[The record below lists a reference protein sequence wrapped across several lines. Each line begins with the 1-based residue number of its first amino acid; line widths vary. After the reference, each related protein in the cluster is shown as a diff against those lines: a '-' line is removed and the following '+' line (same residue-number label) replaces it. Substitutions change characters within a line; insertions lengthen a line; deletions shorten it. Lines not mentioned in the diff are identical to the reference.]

1 MLRRSLV
8 AALCSALLSVALVA
22 CGGGGSDNGVSSKSP
37 SDIASAASGAVSK
50 VNSVHVAG
58 AVANGNSRFTIDL
71 SLVNGKGGTGSM
83 SQGGLSFKI
92 ISVNN
97 EVYINGSPT
106 FWRQFGG
113 ASAAQLLSGKWLKA
127 PASGQFAS
135 LATLTNIRQLFNQL
149 LSTHGKLA
157 KGKTTT
163 VRGQKVIA
171 VNDKSNGGTLYVATT
186 GKPYPIAIVKNGSD
200 GGRVDFDRF
209 NKPVTLTPPAN
220 AIDVSK
226 LSSATAK

>member
-1 MLRRSLV
+1 MMLRRSLV
-8 AALCSALLSVALVA
+8 TAVCSLVLTVALAA
-22 CGGGGSDNGVSSKSP
+22 CGGGSDNGVSSKSP
-37 SDIASAASGAVSK
+37 NDIASAASSAVSN

-58 AVANGNSRFTIDL
+58 AVANGTSRFTIDL
-71 SLVNGKGGTGSM
+71 NLVNGKGGAGSM

-92 ISVNN
+92 ISVNQ

-113 ASAAQLLSGKWLKA
+113 ASAASLLSGKWLKA
-127 PASGQFAS
+127 PASGQFGS
-135 LATLTNIRQLFNQL
+135 LATLTNVHTLFSQL
-149 LSTHGKLA
+149 LSTHGTLA
-157 KGKTTT
+157 KGNSTT

-171 VNDKSNGGTLYVATT
+171 VNDKNNGGTLYVATT
-186 GKPYPIAIVKNGSD
+186 GKPYPIAIVKNGSS

-209 NKPVTLTPPAN
+209 NQPVSLTPPTN

-226 LSSATAK
+226 LSGATGH

>member
-1 MLRRSLV
+1 MLRRSLA
-8 AALCSALLSVALVA
+8 AALCCVLLSVALAA
-22 CGGGGSDNGVSSKSP
+22 CGGGSSDNGVSSKSP
-37 SDIASAASGAVSK
+37 NDIASAASTAVSK

-58 AVANGNSRFTIDL
+58 AVANGNSRFTINL

-92 ISVNN
+92 ISVGN

-135 LATLTNIRQLFNQL
+135 LAALTNIRQLFNQL
-149 LSTHGKLA
+149 LSTHGTLS
-157 KGKTTT
+157 KGQATT
-163 VRGQKVIA
+163 VRGQKVIG
-171 VNDKSNGGTLYVATT
+171 VTDKTNGGTLYVATT
-186 GKPYPIAIVKNGSD
+186 GKPYPIRIAKTGSN
-200 GGRVDFDRF
+200 GGRVDFDQF
-209 NKPVTLTPPAN
+209 NQPVTLTPPAN

-226 LSSATAK
+226 LSSAGGQ

>member
-1 MLRRSLV
+1 MMRRPLA
-8 AALCSALLSVALVA
+8 AALCSVLLAVTLAA
-22 CGGGGSDNGVSSKSP
+22 CGGGGGSSDNGVASKP
-37 SDIASAASGAVSK
+37 PNDIATAASGAVSK

-58 AVANGNSRFTIDL
+58 AVASGSSRFTINL

-92 ISVNN
+92 ITVNQ

-127 PASGQFAS
+127 PANGQFAS
-135 LATLTNIRQLFNQL
+135 LAMLTNVRQLFSQL
-149 LSTHGKLA
+149 LSTHGTLA

-163 VRGQKVIA
+163 VRGQKVVA
-171 VNDKSNGGTLYVATT
+171 VDDKSNGGTLYVATT
-186 GKPYPIAIVKNGSD
+186 GKPYPIEIVKNGTN
-200 GGRVDFDRF
+200 GGRVDFDQF
-209 NKPVTLTPPAN
+209 NQPVSLAAPSN
-220 AIDVSK
+220 AIDVSSLK
-226 LSSATAK
+226 

>member
-1 MLRRSLV
+1 MLRRSLA
-8 AALCSALLSVALVA
+8 AALCSVLLALALAA
-22 CGGGGSDNGVSSKSP
+22 CGGGSSDNGVSSKSP
-37 SDIASAASGAVSK
+37 NGIASAASGAVSK

-58 AVANGNSRFTIDL
+58 AVANGSSRFTIDL
-71 SLVNGKGGTGSM
+71 NLVNGKGGSGQM

-92 ISVNN
+92 ITVNN

-113 ASAAQLLSGKWLKA
+113 ASAASLLSGKWLKA

-135 LATLTNIRQLFNQL
+135 LATLTNVRQLFTQL

-157 KGKTTT
+157 KGNGAT
-163 VRGQKVIA
+163 VRGHKVIA

-186 GKPYPIAIVKNGSD
+186 GKPYPIEIVKSGSN
-200 GGRVDFDRF
+200 GGRVEFDRF
-209 NKPVTLTPPAN
+209 NQPVSLSPPAN

-226 LSSATAK
+226 LSSSAGQ